1 MQLGIEG
8 ALQLLAGSGSV
19 LLVAAVLWDA
29 SQREVGRRRLDPA
42 GIMITVVLSDIIAP
56 ALSELLFLGLSA
68 TSGS

>member
-1 MQLGIEG
+1 VQLGIEG
-8 ALQLLAGSGSV
+8 ALQLLAGGGPP

-29 SQREVGRRRLDPA
+29 SQREVGRRRLDP
-42 GIMITVVLSDIIAP
+42 GVIMITVVLSDIIAQ